1 MEGGIGRRDAVRR
14 AMVLL
19 AGVLGLGLANA
30 PSTIAA
36 PAKAGASRPTSF
48 VLKGADWHR
57 DSESS
62 RAGLPE
68 VPGERATVYGTL
80 VAESGG
86 ASIGEFQATSFFGD
100 SPFSASEAASL
111 EQHVFKIDG
120 DVILGVGTTSD
131 SGGVFAV
138 VGGSGHF
145 AGARGSYT
153 AAQSPHESGGD
164 GTARFEF
171 TLV

>member
-1 MEGGIGRRDAVRR
+1 
-14 AMVLL
+14 MVLL
-19 AGVLGLGLANA
+19 AGVFGLGLANA

-36 PAKAGASRPTSF
+36 PARASTSRPTSF
-48 VLKGADWHR
+48 VLYGVDWHR
-57 DSESS
+57 DSESG

-68 VPGERATVYGTL
+68 VAGERATVYGTL
-80 VAESGG
+80 VAEAGG
-86 ASIGEFQATSFFGD
+86 RPVGEFQAVSFFGD

-111 EQHVFKIDG
+111 EQHAFNVAG
-120 DVILGVGTTSD
+120 DTIFGIGSALD

-138 VGGSGHF
+138 VGGSGRF

-153 AAQSPHESGGD
+153 AVQSAHETGGD

>member
-1 MEGGIGRRDAVRR
+1 MEGGIGRRDAVRQ
-14 AMVLL
+14 ATVLL
-19 AGVLGLGLANA
+19 AGLFGFGVANA
-30 PSTIAA
+30 PSALAA
-36 PAKAGASRPTSF
+36 SARAGASHPTSF
-48 VLKGADWHR
+48 VVHGVDWHL
-57 DSESS
+57 DSESG
-62 RAGLPE
+62 RAGLPA

-80 VAESGG
+80 VAEPGG
-86 ASIGEFQATSFFGD
+86 ASVGEFQAASFFGD

-111 EQHVFKIDG
+111 EQHVFHIAG
-120 DVILGVGTTSD
+120 DAIFGIGSASD

-138 VGGSGHF
+138 VGGSGRF

-153 AAQSPHESGGD
+153 AQQSAHETGGD

>member
-1 MEGGIGRRDAVRR
+1 MEGGIGRRDALRQ

-19 AGVLGLGLANA
+19 AGVFGLGLANA

-36 PAKAGASRPTSF
+36 PASAGASRPASF
-48 VLKGADWHR
+48 VLYGVDWHR
-57 DSESS
+57 DSVSG

-68 VPGERATVYGTL
+68 VPGERATVYGML
-80 VAESGG
+80 VAEPGG
-86 ASIGEFQATSFFGD
+86 TPVGEFQAASFLGD
-100 SPFSASEAASL
+100 SPFSDSEAASL
-111 EQHVFKIDG
+111 EQHAFKVAG
-120 DVILGVGTTSD
+120 DTILGVGSASD

-138 VGGSGHF
+138 VGGSGRF

-153 AAQSPHESGGD
+153 AAQSAHETGGD